1 MLSLKK
7 LTSRSKTVKKL
18 TKKEK
23 IQINIKTF
31 LHNVSLKDQ
40 DLKVINKQRMEEY
53 EDTIKYSTDESNIA
67 TRNITSGIIETQTNW
82 QNSGRLYKLY
92 YQLKL

>member
-23 IQINIKTF
+23 IQINIKKF

-53 EDTIKYSTDESNIA
+53 EDTIKYSTDESNIT